1 MSDGVALEI
10 IDEDRAVA
18 AACDEGLAES
28 RAAFLEKAIVGGGTI
43 VAGGILIAGLPT
55 LATSAPSP
63 AQDAKILNFALLFE
77 YLKAAFYAE
86 AATKGRINAELLEF
100 AKVVG
105 KHEQAHVAFL
115 KRALGN
121 AARKR
126 PTFAFGNTTT
136 DSAKFAATAA
146 TLEDTMVAAYNGQAA
161 NVTKPTLAAAAKI
174 VSVEARHAGWIR
186 AILGQNPA
194 PNATDTPRT
203 AAEATAVL
211 NKTAFVKSS

>member
-1 MSDGVALEI
+1 MSDRIAVEI
-10 IDEDRAVA
+10 IDEDVAIA
-18 AACDEGLAES
+18 AALDDRLAES
-28 RAAFLEKAIVGGGTI
+28 RAAFLKKALIGGGTI
-43 VAGGILIAGLPT
+43 VAGGVVIAGLPT
-55 LATSAPSP
+55 LAASAPSP

-77 YLKAAFYAE
+77 YLKAAFYNE

-115 KRALGN
+115 KKALGN

-126 PTFAFGNTTT
+126 PTFAFANTTT
-136 DSAKFAATAA
+136 DSAKFAATAT

-161 NVTKPTLAAAAKI
+161 NVTKPALAAAAKI

-186 AILGQNPA
+186 AIMGKNPA
-194 PNATDTPRT
+194 PNATDTPKT

-211 NKTAFVKSS
+211 NRTEFVKS

>member
-1 MSDGVALEI
+1 MSDRVSLEI
-10 IDEDRAVA
+10 VDEDVAIA
-18 AACDEGLAES
+18 AALDERAADS
-28 RAAFLEKAIVGGGTI
+28 RAEFLQKAIVGGGTI
-43 VAGGILIAGLPT
+43 VAGGVLIAGLPT
-55 LATSAPSP
+55 LAASAPSP

-77 YLKAAFYAE
+77 YLKAAFYTE
-86 AATKGRINAELLEF
+86 AATKGRVNAELLDF

-105 KHEQAHVAFL
+105 KQEQAHVAFL
-115 KRALGN
+115 RKALGN

-136 DSAKFAATAA
+136 DSAKFAATAT

-161 NVTKPTLAAAAKI
+161 NVTKATLAAAAKI

-186 AILGQNPA
+186 AIMGKNPA
-194 PNATDTPRT
+194 PNATDTPKT

-211 NKTAFVKSS
+211 NQTAFVKSS